1 MKKALR
7 MKMIHLLKH
16 LDVTEK
22 ENIEKQ
28 LFHHLTASSLWENA
42 QMIGIT
48 MSRSFEWNTRP
59 LIELAWEQNKKIAIP
74 RCVSETKTMVFHE
87 LHHFSE
93 LTKGYGNIEE
103 PDVLRTSIVEKE
115 AIDLL
120 IVPGLVFNTSGYRIG
135 FGGGYYDRFLS
146 NFSKRTV
153 GLISTKQLNESIP
166 IDEYDIPVQYIVTET
181 GLFQTSDG

>member
-7 MKMIHLLKH
+7 MKMISTLKQ

-22 ENIEKQ
+22 ETIEKQ
-28 LFHHLTASSLWENA
+28 LFHHLTASSLWKNA
-42 QMIGIT
+42 AMIGIT

-59 LIELAWEQNKKIAIP
+59 FIELAWEQNRKIAIP
-74 RCVSETKTMVFHE
+74 RSVTETKTMIFHE
-87 LHHFSE
+87 LNHFSE

-115 AIDLL
+115 TIDLL

-146 NFSKRTV
+146 DFAASTV
-153 GLISTKQLNESIP
+153 GLISRKQLDESIP
-166 IDEYDIPVQYIVTET
+166 VDAYDIPVQYIVTEV